1 MLRPAALWALVAL
14 APLSLA
20 WGAAAAVY
28 LAAHD
33 DLVGAILARQA
44 EIQAAYE
51 DQLAEARAQLDEVA
65 SRQLLD
71 QNSFEGKMHELL
83 SRQARLEQ
91 RGSIVAALAPE
102 AATGK
107 PSPLAP
113 RSAAAAKPAPHALRA
128 IPALTP

>member
-44 EIQAAYE
+44 EIETAYE
-51 DQLAEARAQLDEVA
+51 DRLAEARAQLDEVA

-71 QNSFEGKMHELL
+71 QNSFEGKMHELV
-83 SRQARLEQ
+83 SRLARLEQ
-91 RGSIVAALAPE
+91 RGSIVAALAE
-102 AATGK
+102 AAARK
-107 PSPLAP
+107 PSTFARQPAAP
-113 RSAAAAKPAPHALRA
+113 AMFDPVQLGA
-128 IPALTP
+128 